1 MTFASKGCKVLKH
14 YSEKTNKNKGKYLIY
29 YMEKNIEISI
39 LLDIY
44 GSLLTDKQFEML
56 NDYYNNDYS
65 LAEIAEN
72 YSITRQAV
80 RDDLK
85 KGEKK
90 LYNFEEK
97 LHLRHNR
104 MVQEEHIA
112 TIITEI
118 SKINGKMSDEKIQ
131 EIIKSVKFDLQRS

>member
-1 MTFASKGCKVLKH
+1 
-14 YSEKTNKNKGKYLIY
+14 
-29 YMEKNIEISI
+29 MEKNIEISI

-97 LHLRHNR
+97 LHLRHIR

-131 EIIKSVKFDLQRS
+131 EIIKSVKFDLQRL

>member
-1 MTFASKGCKVLKH
+1 
-14 YSEKTNKNKGKYLIY
+14 
-29 YMEKNIEISI
+29 MEKNIEIGI

-97 LHLRHNR
+97 LHIRQNR

-131 EIIKSVKFDLQRS
+131 EIIKSVKLDLQRL